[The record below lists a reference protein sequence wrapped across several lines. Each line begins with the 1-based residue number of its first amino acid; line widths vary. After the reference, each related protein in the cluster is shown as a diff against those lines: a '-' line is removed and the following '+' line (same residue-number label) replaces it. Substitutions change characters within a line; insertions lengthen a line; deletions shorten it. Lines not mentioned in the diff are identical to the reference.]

1 MGEYVNVPDVRP
13 YEQPTWVLNVQN
25 QASAAIHAA
34 ESTLMSIASAGNEFD
49 GRITALTEQ
58 ITNIKIPP
66 PPEMP
71 KPGTPPGVGDL
82 NVDVPAPG
90 HYDAEFRDVPDVGD
104 TTPPEFNAVHPVLNL
119 QAVPAIPDAVMPAE
133 PVLDVWELP
142 AAPDVDSLAA
152 PVLAQIVLPAVPQVT
167 IPLFSTMRPGAPAVS
182 VDDMVLRYEA
192 ADYVSPWLD
201 KIQSE
206 VVFGLQ
212 NGTGLSPANE
222 AAIFGRARDR
232 AATEQR
238 KAEQAALTQ
247 FASRGFALP
256 SGPLMA
262 ALEAARQTGA
272 DGVNEVSREVAVK
285 RAEWEIE
292 HYRFLLGKLGDFE
305 AMSQQFWLGQQR
317 MLLDA
322 AQAVLQS
329 KVQTYNV
336 LASLYQAEIDAY
348 RADTDVYKS
357 QIEAEVQRL
366 RIYESQI
373 AGAKAQAELNQQE
386 VAVYAEQ
393 QKALALH
400 VELYKTRVEALSALE
415 QRNLARIGAFKAQ
428 VEAAGAMMSAQATRA
443 QAIATSNQA
452 QAVQLQAYQADV
464 GAYGERVRAFATS
477 VEAKVSHA
485 KLVTERNQT
494 ELARYQAAIEAD
506 KARIQGYVAKA
517 GVAIDKYRANVEN
530 MRATADIAGR
540 TAEVFVRGA
549 EVTLNHTARSAE
561 VLSKATEAAANT
573 AVAHAKLAQDKAIS
587 TGQVY
592 ASLAAS
598 AFGAVHANW
607 QSQQSVHYQ
616 AQLSEQHN
624 ILHKS

>member
-1 MGEYVNVPDVRP
+1 MGEYVNVPEIRSN
-13 YEQPTWVLNVQN
+13 EQPTWVLNVQN
-25 QASAAIHAA
+25 QASGAINAAQ
-34 ESTLMSIASAGNEFD
+34 STLSNIAAAGKDFD

-58 ITNIKIPP
+58 ITSIKIPP
-66 PPEMP
+66 APEMP
-71 KPGTPPGVGDL
+71 KLAPPPGVGDMS
-82 NVDVPAPG
+82 VDVPNPG
-90 HYDAEFRDVPDVGD
+90 GREAVFQDVSDIGD
-104 TTPPEFNAVHPVLNL
+104 TNPPEFVAVRPLINL

-133 PVLDVWELP
+133 PVLDAWEIP

-167 IPLFSTMRPGAPAVS
+167 IPLFSTMRPGAPAVD
-182 VDDMVLRYEA
+182 VDDMVMQYA
-192 ADYVSPWLD
+192 ADDYVSPWL
-201 KIQSE
+201 QRLETE

-222 AAIFGRARDR
+222 DAIFGRARDR
-232 AATEQR
+232 AATVQR
-238 KAEQAALTQ
+238 QAEQAAMTR

-262 ALEAARQTGA
+262 ALEAARQAGA

-366 RIYESQI
+366 RVYEAQI
-373 AGAKAQAELNQQE
+373 EGAKAQAELNQQQ

-400 VELYKTRVEALSALE
+400 VELYKTRVEALGALE

-464 GAYGERVRAFATS
+464 SAYGERVRAFATT
-477 VEAKVSHA
+477 VDAKVSRA

-506 KARIQGYVAKA
+506 KVRVQGYVAKA

-549 EVTLNHTARSAE
+549 EVTLNHAARSAE

-598 AFGAVHANW
+598 AFGAVQANW
-607 QSQQSVHYQ
+607 QSQQSIQYQ

-624 ILHKS
+624 ISHKA

>member
-1 MGEYVNVPDVRP
+1 MGEYVNVPVINPTD
-13 YEQPTWVLNVQN
+13 QPTWVLNVQN
-25 QASAAIHAA
+25 QATHAINAAQ
-34 ESTLMSIASAGNEFD
+34 STLANIASAGTQFD
-49 GRITALTEQ
+49 GRITALTAQ

-66 PPEMP
+66 PPKMP
-71 KPGTPPGVGDL
+71 ELRTPPGVGDL
-82 NVDVPAPG
+82 NVDMPDPKDR
-90 HYDAEFRDVPDVGD
+90 DAVFHDPPDVD
-104 TTPPEFNAVHPVLNL
+104 DANPPEFVGAPPSINL

-133 PVLDVWELP
+133 PVLDAWEIP

-206 VVFGLQ
+206 VIAGLQ

-222 AAIFGRARDR
+222 DAIFGRARDR
-232 AATEQR
+232 AAMEQR

-262 ALEAARQTGA
+262 ALEAARQAGA

-366 RIYESQI
+366 RVYEAQI
-373 AGAKAQAELNQQE
+373 EGAKAQSELNQQE
-386 VAVYAEQ
+386 VAVYAER

-400 VELYKTRVEALSALE
+400 VELYKTRVEALGALE

-428 VEAAGAMMSAQATRA
+428 VEAAGAMMSAHATRA

-452 QAVQLQAYQADV
+452 QVVPLQAYQADV
-464 GAYGERVRAFATS
+464 SAYGERVRAFAARID
-477 VEAKVSHA
+477 AKVSRA
-485 KLVTERNQT
+485 KLFTERNQT
-494 ELARYQAAIEAD
+494 ELARYQAAMEAD
-506 KARIQGYVAKA
+506 KMRVQGYVAKA

-530 MRATADIAGR
+530 MRATTDIAGR

-549 EVTLNHTARSAE
+549 EVTLNHAARSAE
-561 VLSKATEAAANT
+561 VLSKAAEAAANT

-598 AFGAVHANW
+598 AFGAVQANW
-607 QSQQSVHYQ
+607 QSQQSVQYQ
-616 AQLSEQHN
+616 GQLSENHMFSR
-624 ILHKS
+624 KE

>member
-1 MGEYVNVPDVRP
+1 MGNIVGTIRDFG
-13 YEQPTWVLNVQN
+13 QPSWVESISTD
-25 QASAAIHAA
+25 ARTAISEAR
-34 ESTLMSIASAGNEFD
+34 STLSQIKAAGTEFD

-66 PPEMP
+66 PPELP
-71 KPGTPPGVGDL
+71 KLGTPPGVGDL
-82 NVDVPAPG
+82 NVDVPNPQS
-90 HYDAEFRDVPDVGD
+90 HDAVFQDVPGVGD
-104 TTPPEFNAVHPVLNL
+104 ANPPEFDVARPVLNL
-119 QAVPAIPDAVMPAE
+119 QAVPTIDPMVMPAE
-133 PVLDVWELP
+133 PTLTEWALP
-142 AAPDVDSLAA
+142 ADPDVEKIPL
-152 PVLAQIVLPAVPQVT
+152 PVLADITLPPVPQMQFPT
-167 IPLFSTMRPGAPAVS
+167 FSVSRPGAPAVN
-182 VDDMVLRYEA
+182 VDDMVMKYEV

-206 VVFGLQ
+206 VIAGLQ
-212 NGTGLSPANE
+212 NGTGLSAANE
-222 AAIFGRARDR
+222 DAIFGRARDR
-232 AATEQR
+232 AMTEQR
-238 KAEQAALTQ
+238 RAEQTAMTQ
-247 FASRGFALP
+247 FTARGFTMPA
-256 SGPLMA
+256 GPMMA
-262 ALEAARQTGA
+262 AVEQARQAGRDSVA
-272 DGVNEVSREVAVK
+272 EVSREVAVK

-292 HYRFLLGKLGDFE
+292 HYRFLLGKMGDFE
-305 AMSQQFWLGQQR
+305 GMSQQFFLGQQR

-322 AQAVLQS
+322 AQAQLQS

-336 LASLYQAEIDAY
+336 LATIFQATMEGYKID
-348 RADTDVYKS
+348 TEVYKA

-366 RIYESQI
+366 RAYESQI
-373 AGAKAQAELNQQE
+373 AGVKAQSELNQQQ
-386 VAVYAEQ
+386 VMVYSER

-400 VELYKTRVEALSALE
+400 VEIYKARIEALNTLE

-452 QAVQLQAYQADV
+452 AAAPVQLYQADV
-464 GAYGERVRAFATS
+464 SAYGERVRAFATTID
-477 VEAKVSHA
+477 ARVSQA

-506 KARIQGYVAKA
+506 KAKLQGYVAKA

-540 TAEVFVRGA
+540 TAEVFIRGA
-549 EVTLNHTARSAE
+549 EVTLNHAARSAE

-592 ASLAAS
+592 ASMAAS
-598 AFGAVHANW
+598 AFGALHASHTTQNSAVL
-607 QSQQSVHYQ
+607 QNSLQES
-616 AQLSEQHN
+616 HN
-624 ILHKS
+624 FNYKA